1 MGSSKTG
8 RINYHATADTDWYHV
23 TLQGGTTYTID
34 VKGKSTADG
43 TLIDP
48 KVRLHEGDGMVI
60 SGQQNNDGGAGKN
73 ARLTITPGGGTASY
87 YIDVLENGSDARGT
101 YTVLVTAN

>member
-1 MGSSKTG
+1 MGTSKTG

-43 TLIDP
+43 TLVDP
-48 KVRLHEGDGMVI
+48 KVRLYDSDEVAV
-60 SGQQNNDGGAGKN
+60 SGQENNDGGAGQN
-73 ARLTITPGGGTASY
+73 ARLTYTPGSTAPYHIAVS
-87 YIDVLENGSDARGT
+87 ENGGDARGT
-101 YTVLVTAN
+101 DTVSVTAN